1 MGFGVCCGAM
11 TMCPF
16 GAAPGALTF
25 LPAPMVMGS
34 AGPMGSIM
42 DMAPFMN
49 VAPFGVC
56 MSMANPVTAALTAAA
71 FGILTP
77 GPCIPTPA
85 GTWIPTKPTVLM
97 KPGPIMTSDSMLICA
112 FGGVI
117 KINVPAQFTVM
128 I

>member
-11 TMCPF
+11 TSCPF

-25 LPAPMVMGS
+25 LPAPMVMGA
-34 AGPMGSIM
+34 AGPMGTCM
-42 DMAPFMN
+42 DTVPFLN

-56 MSMANPVTAALTAAA
+56 MSLANPTTAALTAAA
-71 FGILTP
+71 FGVLTP

-85 GTWIPTKPTVLM
+85 GVWIPTKPTVM
-97 KPGPIMTSDSMLICA
+97 AKPGPMLTSDSMLVCA
-112 FGGVI
+112 FGGII
-117 KINVPAQFTVM
+117 KVNVPAQFTVM